1 MPSLDRNTGALWRPR
16 GWEPERQYSRSFSRS
31 TSTLCGG
38 CSIRLASPARPQA
51 ASPRIALMQHAI
63 PTLTLPRKRGRVRVE
78 APRQPDREFGEF
90 TDPAVDDDRSAML
103 LGDDVPADRQAEPG
117 ALAGRLGREEWL
129 EQLFPELGRDA
140 GAVVA
145 HTDFDL
151 IAEIPGRDLQHRP
164 EAVRRLAPTL
174 IGCVNRCR
182 TGSKR
187 PA

>member
-1 MPSLDRNTGALWRPR
+1 M
-16 GWEPERQYSRSFSRS
+16 
-31 TSTLCGG
+31 
-38 CSIRLASPARPQA
+38 
-51 ASPRIALMQHAI
+51 
-63 PTLTLPRKRGRVRVE
+63 E

-129 EQLFPELGRDA
+129 QQLFPELGRDA

-174 IGCVNRCR
+174 IGGVNRCR
-182 TGSKR
+182 TG
-187 PA
+187 